1 MKFYDVYKLE
11 KAIKNL
17 YLIMGMVVSTLI
29 SIIVYFFNH
38 C

>member
-1 MKFYDVYKLE
+1 MKLYDVYKLE

-17 YLIMGMVVSTLI
+17 YLIMGIVVSTLI